1 MKEIAYSRKI
11 PLRYEAD
18 VCVLGGG
25 MAGVAAAVTAARAGV
40 RVILVERFGML
51 GGNATSGGVANFSGD
66 TMGRGRFFDDC
77 IARLEGL
84 RAIVPYVPGKERVF
98 NHHYLEIILQ
108 EMALEAGVKLLLHT
122 RLADVVVN
130 DGHITEILLCGASG
144 MEALCAN
151 VFIDCTGD
159 GCAARFAGFRTM
171 KGDAGGAQ
179 LPMSEM
185 YFVRDVPN
193 EELIGVYPD
202 SKRYETAADLPMTT
216 VWPDGPGSHA
226 IKLKVPRFDSTDTE
240 SLTAAEIEARRRA
253 MAVMEYHRR
262 AEDRCWN
269 FDGMSPIIG
278 IREGVRI
285 LGDHVLTVDELR
297 QGKNFETAVAYGD
310 YPLDG
315 HDPRDDGRTYILPRE
330 ERLVPRYQIPME
342 CLVAADGD
350 NLLMA
355 GRCISA
361 DQLALSSARVMPV
374 CAMTGTAA
382 GLCAA
387 VAARERRAVR
397 DVDYLTLRE
406 MLTSEGADLRA

>member
-18 VCVLGGG
+18 ICVLGGG
-25 MAGVAAAVTAARAGV
+25 IAGVAAAVTAARKGV
-40 RVILVERFGML
+40 KVILVERFGML
-51 GGNATSGGVANFSGD
+51 GGNATSGGVGNFSGD

-77 IARLEGL
+77 LAKLEQL

-108 EMALEAGVKLLLHT
+108 ELALDAGVKLLLHS
-122 RLADVVVN
+122 RLADVIVN
-130 DGHITEILLCGASG
+130 DGHISEVVLCGASG
-144 MEALCAN
+144 MEALSAQ
-151 VFIDCTGD
+151 VLIDCTGD
-159 GCAARFAGFRTM
+159 GCAARYAGFRTM
-171 KGDAGGAQ
+171 KGDTHGAQ

-185 YFVRDVPN
+185 YFVREVAQED
-193 EELIGVYPD
+193 LIAVYPD

-226 IKLKVPRFDSTDTE
+226 IKLKVPRFDSTVTA
-240 SLTAAEIEARRRA
+240 SLTDAEIEARRRA

-262 AEDRCWN
+262 AEGRPWN

-285 LGDHVLTVDELR
+285 RGDHVLTVEELR
-297 QGKNFETAVAYGD
+297 EGKTFDTAVAYGD

-315 HDPRDDGRTYILPRE
+315 HDPRDDGRTYILPKE
-330 ERLVPRYQIPME
+330 ERYVPRYQIPME

-374 CAMTGTAA
+374 CAMTGSAA

-387 VAARERRAVR
+387 MAIHQSGSVR
-397 DVDYLTLRE
+397 DVDYLSVRQ
-406 MLTSEGADLRA
+406 MLTSEGADLWV

>member
-11 PLRYEAD
+11 PLRYETD

-40 RVILVERFGML
+40 GVILIERFGML

-66 TMGRGRFFDDC
+66 TMGRGRFFDEC
-77 IARLEGL
+77 ISRLESL
-84 RAIVPYVPGKERVF
+84 RAIVPYAPGKERVF
-98 NHHYLEIILQ
+98 NHHYLEIVLQ
-108 EMALEAGVKLLLHT
+108 EMALDAGVKLLLHT
-122 RLADVVVN
+122 RLADVIVN
-130 DGHITEILLCGASG
+130 EGHISEAVLCGASG
-144 MEALCAN
+144 MEALSAK
-151 VFIDCTGD
+151 VYIDCTGD
-159 GCAARFAGFRTM
+159 GSAARFAGFRTM
-171 KGDAGGAQ
+171 KGDAHGAQ

-185 YFVRDVPN
+185 YFVREVPADA
-193 EELIGVYPD
+193 LIDVYPD

-226 IKLKVPRFDSTDTE
+226 VKLKVPRYDSTDTE

-262 AEDRCWN
+262 AEARCWN
-269 FDGMSPIIG
+269 FDGTSPIIG

-315 HDPRDDGRTYILPRE
+315 HDPRDDGRTYILPAD
-330 ERLVPRYQIPME
+330 ERRVPRYQIPME
-342 CLVAADGD
+342 SLVAADGD

-355 GRCISA
+355 GRCISS

-387 VAARERRAVR
+387 MAVQAHCTVR
-397 DVDYLTLRE
+397 SVDYPCLRE
-406 MLTSEGADLRA
+406 KLTSAGADLRA

>member
-1 MKEIAYSRKI
+1 
-11 PLRYEAD
+11 
-18 VCVLGGG
+18 
-25 MAGVAAAVTAARAGV
+25 MAGVSAAVTAARAGAS
-40 RVILVERFGML
+40 VILVERFGML
-51 GGNATSGGVANFSGD
+51 GGNATSGGVGNFSGD
-66 TMGRGRFFDDC
+66 TKGRGRFFDEC
-77 IARLEGL
+77 LAKLEALGAIA
-84 RAIVPYVPGKERVF
+84 PYVKGKERIF

-122 RLADVVVN
+122 RLADVIVNGRHISEVV
-130 DGHITEILLCGASG
+130 LCGASG
-144 MEALCAN
+144 MEALSAK

-159 GCAARFAGFRTM
+159 GCVARFAGFRTM
-171 KGDAGGAQ
+171 KGDAHGAQ

-185 YFVRDVPN
+185 YFVREVPA
-193 EELIGVYPD
+193 EHLVGLYPD

-226 IKLKVPRFDSTDTE
+226 IKLKVPRFDSTDTG
-240 SLTAAEIEARRRA
+240 SLTDAEIEARRRA

-262 AEDRCWN
+262 AEGSQWN

-297 QGKNFETAVAYGD
+297 EGKTFDTAVAYGD

-315 HDPRDDGRTYILPRE
+315 HDPRDDGRTYILPKE
-330 ERLVPRYQIPME
+330 ERYVPRYQIPME

-355 GRCISA
+355 GRCISS

-374 CAMTGTAA
+374 CAMTGSAA

-387 VAARERRAVR
+387 KAVYHACSVR
-397 DVDYLTLRE
+397 DVNYRSLTDELVAA
-406 MLTSEGADLRA
+406 GADLRA

>member
-1 MKEIAYSRKI
+1 MTLNEIQYKRKI
-11 PLRYEAD
+11 PLRYKAD

-25 MAGVAAAVTAARAGV
+25 IAGVMAAVCAANAGV
-40 RVILVERFGML
+40 NVILVERFGTL
-51 GGNATSGGVANFSGD
+51 GGNATSGGVGNFSGD
-66 TMGRGRFFDDC
+66 TKGRGYIFDACLDALEEMKA
-77 IARLEGL
+77 IA
-84 RAIVPYVPGKERVF
+84 PYVKGKERIF
-98 NHHYLEIILQ
+98 NHHYLGIILQ
-108 EMALEAGVKLLLHT
+108 EMILKAGVKLLLHT
-122 RLADVVVN
+122 RVADA
-130 DGHITEILLCGASG
+130 ILEGRTIKNIVLCGASG
-144 MEALCAN
+144 MEALSAK

-171 KGDAGGAQ
+171 KGDRGGAQ

-185 YFVRDVPN
+185 YFVREVDAENILPVF
-193 EELIGVYPD
+193 PD
-202 SKRYETAADLPMTT
+202 SKRYESSTDLPMTT
-216 VWPDGPGSHA
+216 VWPDGQHSHA
-226 IKLKVPRFDSTDTE
+226 IKLKVPRYDSTDTE
-240 SLTAAEIEARRRA
+240 SLTEAEIEARRRA
-253 MAVMEYHRR
+253 MAIMEYHRR
-262 AEDRCWN
+262 AEDRPWN

-285 LGDHVLTVDELR
+285 MGDHILTVDELR
-297 QGKNFETAVAYGD
+297 EGKRFSTAVAYGD

-315 HDPRDDGRTYILPRE
+315 HDPRDDGRTYILPKE
-330 ERLVPRYQIPME
+330 ERYVPRYQIPME

-387 VAARERRAVR
+387 QASANAITVR
-397 DVDYLTLRE
+397 KVDYTALRTK
-406 MLTSEGADLRA
+406 LRNNGADI